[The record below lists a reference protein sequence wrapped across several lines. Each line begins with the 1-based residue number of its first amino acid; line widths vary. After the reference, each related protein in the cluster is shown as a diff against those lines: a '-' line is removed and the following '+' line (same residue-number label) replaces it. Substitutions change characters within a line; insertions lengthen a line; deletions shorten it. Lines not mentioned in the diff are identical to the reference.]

1 MGSWDGEV
9 AGVYV
14 PILVKRLVD
23 GIRKQSSEFGLWRVD
38 TVSAGDLEGLIVHVT
53 WGRHFIIFAG
63 EKCSSLKP
71 LKKLLIGRGL
81 KRVLPPPGTREQPVL
96 LLMQARLKRQP
107 ALTRSGRR
115 LWWVGVRFLSCCGWM
130 PNAPISDVA

>member
-38 TVSAGDLEGLIVHVT
+38 TVPAGDLEGLIVHVT

-63 EKCSSLKP
+63 ENAP
-71 LKKLLIGRGL
+71 
-81 KRVLPPPGTREQPVL
+81 
-96 LLMQARLKRQP
+96 RLKTP
-107 ALTRSGRR
+107 EKAFDWPR
-115 LWWVGVRFLSCCGWM
+115 LKAGVAAAWNQRAASAASLCKH
-130 PNAPISDVA
+130 V

>member
-1 MGSWDGEV
+1 VGSWDGEV

-63 EKCSSLKP
+63 EKYSRLNP
-71 LKKLLIGRGL
+71 LRKLLTGRGL
-81 KRVLPPPGTREQPVL
+81 KRVVPPPGTREQPVL
-96 LLMQARLKRQP
+96 LAYASTFKAATGTNP
-107 ALTRSGRR
+107 
-115 LWWVGVRFLSCCGWM
+115 
-130 PNAPISDVA
+130 